1 MGSVLKLTKGA
12 LAMRKFLD
20 RHAMIRS
27 VAALPAPTSAILG
40 AAAEFEFVTRRAILM
55 VGKSPNAEIRE
66 LMRERYSLDDLRLI
80 WWEEVG
86 CGKDARRL
94 TTVVRAWSQ
103 VRHSMA
109 IRHRIAHGIQSSIGR
124 DFGSR
129 AVERLLT
136 ASCDVYR
143 FAEENGIDLDGRM
156 KVRRRRRRNLREAC

>member
-1 MGSVLKLTKGA
+1 MGTVPKLTKGA
-12 LAMRKFLD
+12 LAMRMLPD

-27 VAALPAPTSAILG
+27 VAALPAPTLAVLG

-55 VGKSPNAEIRE
+55 MGESPNAEIRE
-66 LMRERYSLDDLRLI
+66 LMRQRYNLDDLRLI

-94 TTVVRAWSQ
+94 TTVVRGWSR

-109 IRHRIAHGIQSSIGR
+109 IRHRIAHGVQSSVGT

-156 KVRRRRRRNLREAC
+156 KVRRRRRRSLREAS